1 MAIRKLKVMDKNNS
15 HLTRVD
21 RLARTISKDPS
32 KVKEALSLLDGL
44 VEISLSGNI
53 EGLGIQA
60 TAGRRFLS
68 KNLED

>member
-1 MAIRKLKVMDKNNS
+1 MDNIS
-15 HLTRVD
+15 HFTKID

-32 KVKEALSLLDGL
+32 KVRELIILMDGL

-53 EGLGIQA
+53 EGLGMQA
-60 TAGRRFLS
+60 TAGRRFLD